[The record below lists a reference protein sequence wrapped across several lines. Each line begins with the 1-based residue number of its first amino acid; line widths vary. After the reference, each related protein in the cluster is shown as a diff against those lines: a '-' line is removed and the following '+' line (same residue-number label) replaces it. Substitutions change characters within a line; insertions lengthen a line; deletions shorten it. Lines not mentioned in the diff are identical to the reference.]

1 MDNPAL
7 TFAIALAAGI
17 AVQSVARH
25 LRMPGIVLLLAVGV
39 LLGPDVAN
47 IVRPQTLGHGLDEI
61 VGLAVAVVLF
71 EGGLNLRWQRLR
83 AEAWTIRRLITIGG
97 AITAGGGTAAA
108 ILIMGWDWRP
118 AVLFG
123 SIVTVTGPTVIT
135 PLLRRI
141 RVKRKLQTILEA
153 EAILID
159 PIGAVLA
166 VVLLEFVLATTT
178 TSAAA
183 SLLGLPIRLAA
194 GTAMGVASGL
204 LLGWLLRSERIVPEG
219 YENVFTLAMVL
230 ALFEVSNAILP
241 ESGIMAAAV
250 AGLVVGNMRTRVQAE
265 LKEFKEQLTVL
276 LVGLLFVLLAADVRV
291 AEVVSLG
298 WPAALTVVAL
308 MLLVRPADV
317 AASTIGSD
325 LTVNDRLFLSWIA
338 PRGIVAA
345 AIASLFARRLVEE
358 GIPGGDELLALVF
371 LVIATTVVLQGG
383 TAGLVASALSVRKP
397 LRGWAILGANA
408 LGRALAWSLER
419 GDETVVMVDRNA
431 AEAQAAQKDGHHV
444 VYGDAS
450 QERTLLQAAVES
462 RRGILGVTPS
472 DGMNLLLARR
482 AVDMTRVPA
491 SYVAIDRRTETVTAT
506 QVSDAGSRVLFG
518 REVDIE
524 EWIHRFLHGSACV
537 ERWRQE
543 VDQPDRPASTALKP
557 PGLPLVLERGGKTRP
572 VDERSEV
579 KTGDVL
585 CLALPVND
593 EAARTRLREEG
604 WVPVETDGRYSC
616 RR

>member
-17 AVQSVARH
+17 AAQSVARH
-25 LRMPGIVLLLAVGV
+25 LRIPGIVLLLGVGI

-47 IVRPQTLGHGLDEI
+47 IVRPETLGHGLDEI

-97 AITAGGGTAAA
+97 AITAGGGAAAA

-141 RVKRKLQTILEA
+141 RVKRNLQTILEA
-153 EAILID
+153 EAVLID

-204 LLGWLLRSERIVPEG
+204 LLGRLLRSEKMVPEG
-219 YENVFTLAMVL
+219 YENIFTLAMVL

-265 LKEFKEQLTVL
+265 LKDFKEQLTVL
-276 LVGLLFVLLAADVRV
+276 LVGLLFVLLAADVRITQ
-291 AEVVSLG
+291 VVSLG
-298 WPAALTVVAL
+298 WPGALAVLAL

-317 AASTIGSD
+317 AVSTAGSD
-325 LTVNDRLFLSWIA
+325 LTVNDRLFLSWMA

-345 AIASLFARRLVEE
+345 AIASLFARRLAAE

-371 LVIATTVVLQGG
+371 LVIAATVVLQGG
-383 TAGLVASALSVRKP
+383 TTGIVASALGVRRP
-397 LRGWAILGANA
+397 LQGWAILGANA

-419 GDETVVMVDRNA
+419 GDEAVVMVDRNA
-431 AEAQAAQKDGHHV
+431 AEAQAAQREGHHV

-462 RRGILGVTPS
+462 KRGVVGVTPS
-472 DGMNLLLARR
+472 DSMNLLLARR
-482 AVDMTRVPA
+482 AVDMTRVPV
-491 SYVAIDRRTETVTAT
+491 SYVAIDRRTETVTAA
-506 QVSDAGSRVLFG
+506 QVSEEGSRVLFG

-524 EWIHRFLHGSACV
+524 ELIHLFLHGSACV
-537 ERWRQE
+537 ERWRRD
-543 VDQPDRPASTALKP
+543 VGQPDRLAASALKP
-557 PGLPLVLERGGKTRP
+557 PGVPLVLERNGKTQP
-572 VDERSEV
+572 VDEQSEF
-579 KTGDVL
+579 KMGDVL
-585 CLALPVND
+585 CLALPVKD
-593 EAARTRLREEG
+593 EASRIRLREEG
-604 WVPVETDGRYSC
+604 WVPVETDGRYPS